1 MSNDHNIVRTWNG
14 KIIRFRESDG
24 YGSLT
29 DMAAATGKKVQNWTR
44 TESSKAYLEAL
55 SAIAHLSVDV
65 LIDTVNGGINEKRGT
80 WGHSKVCIRFAQW
93 CNPEFAVWV
102 DFQIDELM
110 TTGKV
115 DLGSEPEQNPEPQKE
130 LPPNDI
136 RYGELIDKLEKGQDI
151 LGIDFKNPRWN
162 QALQDLAMNTLIHGN
177 ALPGDT
183 ELWLGAVE
191 IAERM
196 GLMKLAGISYRSA
209 LGNFLSRKIKGGVEI
224 ERRREK
230 RLCNGT
236 SREIWVY
243 KDGDGVR
250 ELIQNFAEAKGCT
263 R

>member
-1 MSNDHNIVRTWNG
+1 MSNDHNIVRTWND
-14 KIIRFRESDG
+14 KTIRFRESDG
-24 YGSLT
+24 YISLT
-29 DMAAATGKKVQNWTR
+29 DMAKATGKQFKHWN
-44 TESSKAYLEAL
+44 ENKSSKAYLEAL
-55 SAIAHLSVDV
+55 SSVAGIPTTE
-65 LIDTVNGGINEKRGT
+65 LIDTIQGGIPGNQGT
-80 WGHSKVCIRFAQW
+80 WAHKKVALRFAQW

-110 TTGKV
+110 TNGKV
-115 DLGSEPEQNPEPQKE
+115 DLGAEPEQNPEPQKE

-151 LGIDFKNPRWN
+151 LGIDLKNPRWN

-209 LGNFLSRKIKGGVEI
+209 LGNFLSRKIKSGVEI

-236 SREIWVY
+236 NREIWVY
-243 KDGDGVR
+243 KDDDGVR
-250 ELIQNFAEAKGCT
+250 ELIKNYAEAKGLI
-263 R
+263 